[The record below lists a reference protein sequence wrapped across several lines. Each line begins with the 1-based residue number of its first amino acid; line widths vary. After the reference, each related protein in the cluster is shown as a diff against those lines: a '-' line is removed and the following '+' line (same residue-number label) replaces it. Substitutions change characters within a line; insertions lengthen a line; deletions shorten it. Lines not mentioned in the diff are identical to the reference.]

1 MVSETSITSVRF
13 RNFKAFE
20 NFSISLDRTNIL
32 VGPNNSGKSTVIG
45 AFRVLSMG
53 LRKAATRKPELLGNK
68 HITLGYRISRAS
80 LPISLENAQ
89 TDYQDVEATVTFR
102 LSNGNRLRLS
112 FSRDD
117 DDCIL
122 YPLPAGGE
130 TATGVAA
137 FKRQF
142 PISLLVVPVL
152 GPVENREQIV
162 KKETVDENLATH
174 RASRNFRNYWYHN
187 PDGFDAFRQQV
198 IATWPGMDIRPPEV
212 GADQRLSMFCLENR
226 ITRELYWTGYGFQ
239 VWCQL
244 LSHIFRSQSQSMLII
259 DEPDIYLHANPQ
271 RQLLSILKA
280 SGPDVLMAT
289 HSSEIVAEADANDIL
304 VIDKTQLSAKRVRSP
319 EGIQTTLGSLGS
331 IHTVTM
337 TNIAQTRRVLY
348 IEGEDFQVLRRFAR
362 RLGLSELASAVGI
375 APFPL
380 GGFPTIQRL
389 KSVTL
394 GVSESI
400 GAPTLFA
407 GIFDRDFRPDEEI
420 NELLKSFDSALEL
433 AVILE
438 RKEIENYLLI
448 PVGLERTLD
457 NLLRDRARR
466 NGESATVGKPIAEL
480 LQEITAAMKAE
491 VQSQY
496 IAKRVD
502 FLRHTGKDSS
512 TISRE
517 AIEIFDRHWNDDRL
531 RLHIVPGK
539 RVLRELFSRIQNEY
553 KVTLT
558 PARIIEQLRESD
570 VPLDLR
576 QTLRRLDSFSRQA
589 PDGAIP

>member
-1 MVSETSITSVRF
+1 MVFEASISSVQF

-20 NFSISLDRTNIL
+20 NFSISLDHMNIL

-45 AFRVLSMG
+45 AFRALSIG
-53 LRKAATRKPELLGNK
+53 LRRAAARNPELLGNR
-68 HITLGYRISRAS
+68 HITRGYRIPRAS

-89 TDYQDVEATVTFR
+89 TDYQDVEATVAFR
-102 LSNGNRLRLS
+102 LSNGNSLRLS
-112 FSRDD
+112 FTSDD

-122 YPLPAGGE
+122 YPVTAEGGTVT
-130 TATGVAA
+130 TAAA
-137 FKRQF
+137 FKREF

-152 GPVENREQIV
+152 GPVEYREQIV
-162 KKETVDENLATH
+162 KKETVNENLATH
-174 RASRNFRNYWYHN
+174 RASRNFRNYWYYY
-187 PDGFDAFRQQV
+187 PDDFEEFRQQV
-198 IATWPGMDIRPPEV
+198 IATWPGMDINQPEFA
-212 GADQRLSMFCLENR
+212 ADRRLSMFCLEDR
-226 ITRELYWTGYGFQ
+226 MTRELYWTGYGFQ

-244 LSHIFRSQSQSMLII
+244 LSHIFRSQSRSMLVI

-271 RQLLSILKA
+271 RQLLSILKT

-304 VIDKTQLSAKRVRSP
+304 VIDKTQRSAKRVRSP

-331 IHTVTM
+331 IHTATM

-348 IEGEDFQVLRRFAR
+348 IEGEDFQILRRFAR
-362 RLGLSELASAVGI
+362 RLGLSELGSGVGI

-380 GGFPTIQRL
+380 GGFPSIPRL
-389 KSVTL
+389 KAVTL

-400 GAPTLFA
+400 GGSMLFG

-420 NELLKSFDSALEL
+420 DELLKSFSREL
-433 AVILE
+433 HFAVILE
-438 RKEIENYLLI
+438 RKEIENYLLV
-448 PVGLERTLD
+448 PSVLDKTLARLLE
-457 NLLRDRARR
+457 DRARR
-466 NGESATVGKPIAEL
+466 SGEVASVRRPISEFL
-480 LQEITAAMKAE
+480 REITDSMKTE
-491 VQSQY
+491 VQAQR

-502 FLRHTGKDSS
+502 FSARTGKDPS

-517 AIEIFDRHWNDDRL
+517 AIEIFDRKWSDDQL

-539 RVLRELFSRIQNEY
+539 RVLSELFSRVQSEY

-558 PARIIEQLRESD
+558 PSRIIEQLRESD
-570 VPLDLR
+570 MPLDLR
-576 QTLRRLDSFSRQA
+576 QTLRAIDSFRCRA
-589 PDGAIP
+589 P

>member
-1 MVSETSITSVRF
+1 MVSETSITSVQF
-13 RNFKAFE
+13 RNFKALE
-20 NFSISLDRTNIL
+20 SFSIALDRMNIL

-45 AFRVLSMG
+45 AFRVLAMG
-53 LRKAATRKPELLGNK
+53 LRRASARSPELLETRN
-68 HITLGYRISRAS
+68 IARGYRMPRTS
-80 LPISLENAQ
+80 LPITLENAQ
-89 TDYQDVEATVTFR
+89 TDYRDVEATVTFR
-102 LSNGNRLRLS
+102 LTNGNRLILS
-112 FSRDD
+112 FTKED

-122 YPLPAGGE
+122 YPETTEGG
-130 TATGVAA
+130 TVTSVAT
-137 FKRQF
+137 FKREF
-142 PISLLVVPVL
+142 PISLSVVPVL

-162 KKETVDENLATH
+162 TKKTVDQNLATH
-174 RASRNFRNYWYHN
+174 RASRNFRNYWYYY
-187 PDGFDAFRQQV
+187 PDDFEAFRHQA
-198 IATWPGMDIRPPEV
+198 IATWPGMDIRLPER
-212 GADQRLSMFCLENR
+212 GADLRLSMFCLEDR

-244 LSHIFRSQSQSMLII
+244 LSHIFRGQNRSMLII
-259 DEPDIYLHANPQ
+259 DEPDIYLHPNPQ
-271 RQLLSILKA
+271 RQLLSILKE

-289 HSSEIVAEADANDIL
+289 HSSEIVAEADANDVL
-304 VIDKTQLSAKRVRSP
+304 VIDKTQRSAKRVRSP
-319 EGIQTTLGSLGS
+319 EGIQTALGSLGS

-362 RLGLSELASAVGI
+362 RLDLNELASAVGI
-375 APFPL
+375 APFSL
-380 GGFPTIQRL
+380 GGFPTLQRL

-420 NELLKSFDSALEL
+420 NELLESFDSALEL
-433 AVILE
+433 AVILK

-448 PVGLERTLD
+448 PAALEKTLD

-466 NGESATVGKPIAEL
+466 NGEPATAGKPIAEL
-480 LQEITAAMKAE
+480 LQEITAAMKTE
-491 VQSQY
+491 VQAQY

-539 RVLRELFSRIQNEY
+539 RVLRELFSRVQNEY
-553 KVTLT
+553 KVNLST
-558 PARIIEQLRESD
+558 AKIIDQLRDSD
-570 VPLDLR
+570 IPSDLR
-576 QTLRRLDSFSRQA
+576 QTLRSVDAFRRQA
-589 PDGAIP
+589 PDGSTP